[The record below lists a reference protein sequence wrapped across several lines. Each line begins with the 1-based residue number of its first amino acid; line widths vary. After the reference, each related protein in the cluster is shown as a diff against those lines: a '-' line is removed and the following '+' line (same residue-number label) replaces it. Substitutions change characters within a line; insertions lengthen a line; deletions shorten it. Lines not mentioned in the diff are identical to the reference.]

1 MQTSTDQEYVM
12 TRRCANYDGIEKPY
26 MHIYAAIGMWLRVM
40 LDNAAY
46 VIAKMVAI
54 DILTDDGRGHST
66 DRLAKMVER
75 KE

>member
-1 MQTSTDQEYVM
+1 
-12 TRRCANYDGIEKPY
+12 